1 MLHLLYILAF
11 TFIALLAVSNLIR
24 SLITISMNASKV
36 HPGNSP
42 TSRFKRN
49 SFEDQQHSSLRQIHP
64 ELLDERGKVIEE
76 PLLVMRSV
84 SVEDARQKLD
94 ALYDSSPS
102 KTNNDS
108 EE

>member
-11 TFIALLAVSNLIR
+11 TAIALLAVSNLIR
-24 SLITISMNASKV
+24 SLVTISMEAQKV
-36 HPGNSP
+36 HPSRSSQKRTGNN
-42 TSRFKRN
+42 R
-49 SFEDQQHSSLRQIHP
+49 QQYRSIAKIHP
-64 ELLDERGKVIEE
+64 ELLDERGQVIEE

-94 ALYDSSPS
+94 ALYDSSPN
-102 KTNNDS
+102 KNNNDG

>member
-1 MLHLLYILAF
+1 MLHLVYILAF
-11 TFIALLAVSNLIR
+11 TLIALLAVSNLIR
-24 SLITISMNASKV
+24 SLITISMDASKV
-36 HPGNSP
+36 YPGNSQ
-42 TSRFKRN
+42 TSRVKGSPLERN
-49 SFEDQQHSSLRQIHP
+49 QYNSIRKIHP
-64 ELLDERGKVIEE
+64 ELLDDRGKVIEE